1 MPPRL
6 ESLQRYPLSVILSFL
21 TEVEGTSTLLTIKRL
36 SRVILPLFCLPSNGL
51 TVTEPRKR
59 HRFMVYPA
67 QDPMTLLDRLN
78 TRRLKRRLRSRGHD
92 GVCYALNQST
102 PSLALLESRTSRFH
116 FPAEQELL
124 RFLET
129 NGLLCGTTIL
139 ASYPRSGNSFLR
151 NLLERTTGVV
161 TGSDNRPDRTLSKA
175 LAVEHNLIGEGV
187 TKHVHVVKTH
197 FPERVG
203 VGFEGQRAILLIRNP
218 YDAIDSYWN
227 LNLTNTHTKTVTD
240 DIYNKYIDTF
250 HALAKN
256 EMKIWMDFH
265 HYWLHVDIP
274 VLLVRFEDLI
284 VNMQLEMKRVIKF
297 VMDLEE
303 LSDSWKAR
311 IKHASGKEEDSSKL
325 GSYKPRSTTSGK
337 ASIGKSLRK
346 KRYTDDLLRELH
358 EIAQKSK
365 RMEEGQTMLEY
376 FGYDMERQ
384 GFPTN
389 VSHELPE
396 VATHGSTKCMFM
408 NQGQV
413 IRPFTDPFGR
423 AMKQW
428 RQAHTNM
435 DKNPFPT
442 VA

>member
-21 TEVEGTSTLLTIKRL
+21 TEVEGTSTLLTIKRF
-36 SRVILPLFCLPSNGL
+36 SRVILPLFCFPSNGL
-51 TVTEPRKR
+51 TVAEPRKR
-59 HRFMVYPA
+59 HRFIVYPA

-78 TRRLKRRLRSRGHD
+78 TRRLKLRLRSRGHD
-92 GVCYALNQST
+92 NECYALNQT
-102 PSLALLESRTSRFH
+102 IPSLALLESRTCRFH
-116 FPAEQELL
+116 FPADQELL
-124 RFLET
+124 RFLDTKE
-129 NGLLCGTTIL
+129 LLCGTTIL
-139 ASYPRSGNSFLR
+139 ASYPRSGNTFLR
-151 NLLERTTGVV
+151 NLLERTMGVV

-187 TKHVHVVKTH
+187 TRHVHVVKTH

-203 VGFEGQRAILLIRNP
+203 MGFEGQRAIVLIRNP

-240 DIYNKYIDTF
+240 EIYNKYNDTF
-250 HALAKN
+250 QALAKN
-256 EMKIWMDFH
+256 EMKIWIEFH

-274 VLLVRFEDLI
+274 VLLVKFEDLI
-284 VNMQLEMKRVIKF
+284 VNVQSEMKRVIKF
-297 VMDLEE
+297 VMNQDE

-311 IKHASGKEEDSSKL
+311 IKHASGEGRDSSTL
-325 GSYKPRSTTSGK
+325 GSYKPRSATSGK

-346 KRYTDDLLRELH
+346 KRYTDDQLREFH
-358 EIAQKSK
+358 VIAQQSK
-365 RMEEGQTMLEY
+365 RMEKGETMLEY

-389 VSHELPE
+389 IVHEIPE
-396 VATHGSTKCMFM
+396 VATLGSTKCMVI

-413 IRPFTDPFGR
+413 IRPFTDPYGR

-428 RQAHTNM
+428 RQARTNM